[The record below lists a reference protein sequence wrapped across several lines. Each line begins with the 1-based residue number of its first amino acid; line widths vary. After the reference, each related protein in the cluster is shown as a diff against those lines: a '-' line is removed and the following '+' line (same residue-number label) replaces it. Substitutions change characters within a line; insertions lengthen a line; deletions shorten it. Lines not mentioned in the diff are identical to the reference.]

1 MLEENLPYALTQV
14 IHNFGALTV
23 VGCALVGLKTAPDQ
37 LSLKH
42 SMAWFILIA
51 WGAQAVSGLIF
62 GGISLVLYGETPD
75 LHSTAYVAL
84 IVKMVCAA
92 SGFIL
97 ALMYVRSAK
106 NWDEKKRH
114 RAFHALTGF
123 GVIALTAA
131 AFLRW
136 FS

>member
-1 MLEENLPYALTQV
+1 MLAENLPYALTQV
-14 IHNFGALTV
+14 IHNFGAMTV
-23 VGCALVGLKTAPDQ
+23 VGCALVGLKTQADQ
-37 LSLKH
+37 LKLKH

-51 WGAQAVSGLIF
+51 WGAQATSGIIF
-62 GGISLVLYGETPD
+62 GSISLVLYGETPD

-84 IVKMVCAA
+84 IIKMLCAA

-97 ALMYVRSAK
+97 ALMYVRNAK
-106 NWDEKKRH
+106 NWNDNKRH
-114 RAFHALTGF
+114 RAFRALTGL